1 MQKRDLLSLIGTLG
15 HACKVIKPG
24 RSFLR
29 RIIDLSKRVSDLNH
43 FVRLNLDA
51 RSDIEWWFRFAS
63 SWNGVSMLYQT
74 GHLRCTASISTD
86 ASGSWGCGAF
96 CGGKWFDLRWPPSL
110 QRSHITV
117 KELVPIVLAAAVWG
131 REWVGQNVMA
141 YCDNAAVVAVL
152 TSADSKEPEV
162 MHLLRCLAFLK
173 AKFQFTL
180 FSSHIRG
187 KENDLAD
194 ALSRND
200 SDYFLAHH
208 PQAQQKPTPLPP
220 ELLDVTVVQR
230 PDWTSQL
237 WTDLWS
243 TTFKQV

>member
-1 MQKRDLLSLIGTLG
+1 M
-15 HACKVIKPG
+15 
-24 RSFLR
+24 
-29 RIIDLSKRVSDLNH
+29 SKQVSDLDH
-43 FVRLNLDA
+43 FVRLNRDA
-51 RSDIEWWFRFAS
+51 RSDIEWWFRFAG

-74 GHLRCTASISTD
+74 GHLRCSTSISTD

-96 CGGKWFDLRWPPSL
+96 CGGKWFHLRWPPSL

-131 REWVGQNVMA
+131 SEWVGQNVMA

-152 TSADSKEPEV
+152 RSGDSKEPEV

-173 AKFQFTL
+173 AKFQFSL
-180 FSSHIRG
+180 FSSHVCG

-200 SDYFLAHH
+200 RNYFLAHH
-208 PQAQQKPTPLPP
+208 PQAQLKPIPLPP
-220 ELLDVTVVQR
+220 ELLDLTVVQQ
-230 PDWTSQL
+230 PDWTSKL

-243 TTFKQV
+243 TTFKQA